1 MIEPKIVYLIKDLD
15 SDKYLEVRGLKFEP
29 LFSSNQFFYNLEE
42 AKIEY
47 KILKFDK
54 MKNVEIIA
62 FKIEELGTIKIRN
75 E

>member
-15 SDKYLEVRGLKFEP
+15 SDKYLEVRGLKFES